1 MGYTREISGVD
12 GRPGPRIGVLVAGG
26 RHGAD
31 NMMDPSQENV
41 YPVLML
47 GDGEIKTVDFKMD
60 LLFKEPR
67 SQESTLTGGLR
78 NMSLMRVNKSH
89 FHINK
94 KPFKDISHF
103 IFKFGTNNRWTDR

>member
-60 LLFKEPR
+60 LLFGRGKG
-67 SQESTLTGGLR
+67 T
-78 NMSLMRVNKSH
+78 
-89 FHINK
+89 K
-94 KPFKDISHF
+94 KPRIDSYR
-103 IFKFGTNNRWTDR
+103 GLAEYVTDESE